1 MARTRL
7 PLVSS
12 PASQRLLPSLLQLS
26 PLTPLLTRDQVLM
39 LKRDVVV
46 SPGAH
51 DLKELGIEPTALEL
65 IVPTYLRR
73 FRRTAWAA

>member
-1 MARTRL
+1 MAAASGVAWIRQD
-7 PLVSS
+7 
-12 PASQRLLPSLLQLS
+12 PAPQAPAAAEHELA
-26 PLTPLLTRDQVLM
+26 
-39 LKRDVVV
+39 
-46 SPGAH
+46 PGAH